1 VKKERR
7 ISMSFNFDQNRHV
20 ANRVGQEVEIK
31 EQARKEKNRME
42 LPDEE
47 KRDKEDF
54 SYKAQ
59 RRKRL
64 YRNLTG
70 VLGILLVLYIV
81 YWFAM
86 RLF

>member
-1 VKKERR
+1 
-7 ISMSFNFDQNRHV
+7 MGFGFDHNRHV
-20 ANRVGQEVEIK
+20 ANRIGQEVEIK
-31 EQARKEKNRME
+31 EQQRKEKNRME

-47 KRDKEDF
+47 KRDHEDF
-54 SYKAQ
+54 SYTAQ

-70 VLGILLVLYIV
+70 ILGIILVLYMV